1 LFQKFFIPYGQYR
14 TVNPRLFIGALTLCA
29 FCGCAQSNVPLPN
42 GAASPVRSAGRVE
55 LPNQGPLVK
64 LFNTPTGG
72 SWPDYIVSG
81 PDRSMWFSE
90 FYIDKIGKVQ
100 MNGHMTEFSLPDNTD
115 IEGITIGGDGNIWF
129 TSPGANKI
137 GRMTPQGSVTTF
149 AIPASN
155 PDPRGIT
162 LGSDGNVWYVEFYD
176 GYIGRVAPD
185 GTITRFALPEGT
197 QSSPWA
203 IVTGPDG
210 RLWVTESFADKI
222 ARFDP
227 NSQTFAPSLT
237 VPTQYATPWGI
248 ITAPDKHVWFTER
261 NGNKIAEVTSKGKI
275 KEFSIA
281 QPGSYPETLAPGKDG
296 NLWFTEMQAG
306 KVAAINPKTGK
317 FGTVITL
324 SSGSI
329 PIGIAQGPNKN
340 DWFCISFYNQAMQIG
355 ELAF

>member
-1 LFQKFFIPYGQYR
+1 M
-14 TVNPRLFIGALTLCA
+14 NARLTAVGIIVAVLVY
-29 FCGCAQSNVPLPN
+29 GCAQTGASLPAGSSAPLQ
-42 GAASPVRSAGRVE
+42 RVTKVG
-55 LPNQGPLVK
+55 LPNQMPALK
-64 LFNTPTGG
+64 LFNTPTGS

-90 FYIDKIGKVQ
+90 FYIDKIGKVK
-100 MNGHMTEFSLPDNTD
+100 MNGRMTEFSLPDNTD
-115 IEGITIGGDGNIWF
+115 IEGITIGADNNIWF
-129 TSPGANKI
+129 TAPGANKI

-149 AIPASN
+149 AIPATD

-162 LGSDGNVWYVEFYD
+162 RGPDGNVWYVEFYD

-185 GTITRFALPEGT
+185 GTITRFALPEGSN
-197 QSSPWA
+197 SSPWA
-203 IVTGPDG
+203 IVSGPDG
-210 RLWVTESFADKI
+210 KLWITESFADKI

-227 NSQTFAPSLT
+227 NWQTFEPSLT

-281 QPGSYPETLAPGKDG
+281 QPGSYPETLAPGRDG

-306 KVAAINPKTGK
+306 NVAAIDPKTGK
-317 FGTVITL
+317 FGAVLTL

-340 DWFCISFYNQAMQIG
+340 DWFCISFYNQPMQIG
-355 ELAF
+355 ELTFK

>member
-1 LFQKFFIPYGQYR
+1 MNVQLPAVGMLVGF
-14 TVNPRLFIGALTLCA
+14 ALA
-29 FCGCAQSNVPLPN
+29 GCAQSSSPVPN
-42 GAASPVRSAGRVE
+42 GTTAPLARVANVG
-55 LPNQGPLVK
+55 LPNQAPLVK

-90 FYIDKIGKVQ
+90 FYIAKIGKVQ

-115 IEGITIGGDGNIWF
+115 IEGITSGADGNIWF
-129 TSPGANKI
+129 TAPGANQI

-149 AIPASN
+149 AIPASDPN
-155 PDPRGIT
+155 PRGIT
-162 LGSDGNVWYVEFYD
+162 RGPDGNVWYVEFYD
-176 GYIGRVAPD
+176 GYIGRVTPD

-210 RLWVTESFADKI
+210 KLWITESFADKI

-227 NSQTFAPSLT
+227 NSQTFESSLT
-237 VPTQYATPWGI
+237 VPTQNATPWGI
-248 ITAPDKHVWFTER
+248 ITAPDKRVWFTER
-261 NGNKIAEVTSKGKI
+261 NGNNIAEVTPKGKI

-281 QPGSYPETLAPGKDG
+281 QPGSYPETLAPGRDG

-306 KVAAINPKTGK
+306 NVGSIDPKTGK
-317 FGTVITL
+317 FGAVITL

-340 DWFCISFYNQAMQIG
+340 DWFCISFYNQPMQIG